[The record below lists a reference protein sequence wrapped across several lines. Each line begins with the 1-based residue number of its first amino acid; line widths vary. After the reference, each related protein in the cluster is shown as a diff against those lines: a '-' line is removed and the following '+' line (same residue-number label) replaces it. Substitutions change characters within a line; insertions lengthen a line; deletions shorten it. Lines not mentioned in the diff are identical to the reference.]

1 VSDVVPQ
8 IPPLEQFP
16 VTGDSGAVTVQ
27 AGGLNETSRLLG
39 GQGQQIAALSAQLH
53 PSWSGEAASGFQS
66 LSANVAGAFREAAT
80 TIEGAA
86 QLMLRYAADLERLQ
100 REGQAAKLQS
110 DHWHQEITTWT
121 GRVTDAQT
129 ALTKSEGDLT
139 TAQGQLT
146 AAAAQGVKGAAA
158 AAQAGAA
165 TTQAKTA
172 VRTAQDQL
180 TRARLKLTH
189 AHEQF
194 THWQDRARTIRD
206 SATTEGQEVSA
217 ALLLITVVP
226 PPLPGAP
233 DYPLL
238 QPSPGIQL
246 NDDPGDEEDG
256 GKGKEGGGGKDEK
269 SGSGKGEQGQ
279 GKGDDGPPNIKVTV
293 GPDGK
298 IVEPERPPTKPVIG
312 DPKQE
317 EQKAAGRLDQPQQR
331 HPLWVILLDL
341 YGKIFH
347 GHGG

>member
-1 VSDVVPQ
+1 MSDVVTQ
-8 IPPLEQFP
+8 VPPLEQFP

-53 PSWSGEAASGFQS
+53 PSWTGEAASGFQS
-66 LSANVAGAFREAAT
+66 LSADVAGAFQEAAA

-86 QLMLRYAADLERLQ
+86 QLMLRYAADLEGLQ
-100 REGQAAKLQS
+100 REAQAAKLQS
-110 DHWHQEITTWT
+110 EHWHGEITTWT

-129 ALTKSEGDLT
+129 ALTNAEGDLT
-139 TAQGQLT
+139 NAQGQLT

-158 AAQAGAA
+158 AARAGAA
-165 TTQAKTA
+165 ITRAKTA
-172 VRTAQDQL
+172 VRTAQDEL

-206 SATTEGQEVSA
+206 SATTEGQELSA

-226 PPLPGAP
+226 PPLPGVP

-238 QPSPGIQL
+238 EPSPRIQL

-256 GKGKEGGGGKDEK
+256 GKEGDGGKDEK
-269 SGSGKGEQGQ
+269 GGSGNGEPGE
-279 GKGDDGPPNIKVTV
+279 GKGKDEPPKVKV
-293 GPDGK
+293 RDGK
-298 IVEPERPPTKPVIG
+298 IVQPKRPPTKTVIG
-312 DPKQE
+312 EPRQE
-317 EQKAAGRLDQPQQR
+317 QHKAAGRLDQPQPR
-331 HPLWVILLDL
+331 HPLWVTLLDL

-347 GHGG
+347 GPGGHGG